1 METEPQK
8 RQTDRKLGDE
18 WSEWDGKLD
27 LKSVNVETGKRLFL
41 GLALLSIFLM
51 ALAIWLGWYLVEP
64 RLRQLSSSLTLVAQA
79 GTYGLIIILLIVFLQ
94 TILSIVFHRN
104 LLLQVRHKSWS
115 ITFLTPLIL
124 ALGKKLG
131 VSYDRMGNSFIKV
144 SNSLIRT
151 SQRQIANG
159 KIMILLPRCLRRP
172 IQKQIIS
179 IADKYQC
186 LIYTVAGGELARKV
200 IAENKPAAI
209 IGVACERDLLLGIR
223 DVQHIPVI
231 GIPNQRPEGP
241 CKNTTVDY
249 QKIEEAVQYFL
260 GSRWPLS
267 SEPAKTLS

>member
-1 METEPQK
+1 MEAESHK

-18 WSEWDGKLD
+18 WSEWDGTLD

-51 ALAIWLGWYLVEP
+51 ASAIWLAWYLIEP
-64 RLRQLSSSLTLVAQA
+64 RLRQLSSSLTLVAQIF
-79 GTYGLIIILLIVFLQ
+79 TYGLIMLLLIVFLQ
-94 TILSIVFHRN
+94 TILSIVFQRN
-104 LLLQVRHKSWS
+104 LLLRVRKKSYS

-151 SQRQIANG
+151 SQRQITSG
-159 KIMILLPRCLRRP
+159 KILILVPRCLRRP
-172 IQKQIIS
+172 IQKQIVS
-179 IADKYQC
+179 IANRYQC

-200 IAENKPAAI
+200 IAENRPAAI

-249 QKIEEAVQYFL
+249 QKIEEAVQFFL
-260 GSRWPLS
+260 GSHWPLS
-267 SEPAKTLS
+267 SEPVGPIP

>member
-1 METEPQK
+1 METEPNK
-8 RQTDRKLGDE
+8 RQIDRKLGDE

-41 GLALLSIFLM
+41 GLALLSICLM
-51 ALAIWLGWYLVEP
+51 ALVIWLGWYLIEP
-64 RLRQLSSSLTLVAQA
+64 RLRQLSASLTLVAQIS
-79 GTYGLIIILLIVFLQ
+79 TYGLIAIFLIIFLQ
-94 TILSIVFHRN
+94 TILSIVFQRN
-104 LLLQVRHKSWS
+104 LLFQVRNTSYS
-115 ITFLTPLIL
+115 ITFLTPLIM
-124 ALGKKLG
+124 AIGKKLG

-144 SNSLIRT
+144 SNSLIHA

-179 IADKYQC
+179 IANKYQC

-200 IAENKPAAI
+200 IAEHRPAAI

-260 GSRWPLS
+260 R
-267 SEPAKTLS
+267 A